1 MAFRSGNTSMKR
13 DKGIV
18 KFAKWYIGQWLAV
31 PFYAIE
37 RLRFCLH
44 FDILITMYDVLVIG
58 GGHAGI
64 EAALAAARI
73 GVRTALIT
81 NNLDTIAQMSCNP
94 AIGGIGKGHIVRE
107 IDALGGAMGH
117 VIDATGIQ
125 FRMLNRS
132 KGPAMQ
138 GPRAQ
143 ADKKAYQVE
152 MKRLL
157 ENQPNLELRQEN
169 VVGLSVDSN
178 PRHSREGGNPVNGI
192 IPNSLDP
199 CLRRGD
205 GLVNGV
211 ILDDGTQIPAHTIVV
226 CCGTFLNGQI
236 HFGQR
241 SFPGGRVAEA
251 PARGISESLR
261 QFGIE
266 IKRFRTDTPPRI
278 HAQSIDYAQL
288 TEHPGDKEPTPFSFL
303 NEANYDHWI
312 KTVRQIPCWM
322 AYTNP
327 ALHQFVHD
335 NLSQAPAINGQTPTA
350 GPRYCPSIET
360 KIARFGEK
368 ERHQLFLEPEGRN
381 THEVYVNGFST
392 AFGRDI
398 QDKMLH
404 MIAGLEHVKIMRH
417 GYGIEYDYAPPEQLK
432 LTLETKAVE
441 GLFLAGQI
449 DGTTGYE
456 EAAALGLMAG
466 INAALKVQGCEPLIL
481 RRNEAYI
488 GVMID
493 DLVTRGVDEPYRMF
507 TSRAEYRLLLR
518 HDNADRRLTPI
529 GQKFGLVNT
538 QRFDLL
544 QKKLS
549 DIETAKQ
556 ILATTHDAHGSLAKL
571 LARPEIEWSEIVNR
585 IPVLSEISPQAAEQ
599 VCIDIKYEGY
609 IKRQEIDIERSRRL
623 ESRVIPSAT
632 DYGAMKHLRIE
643 AREKLEKIRPG
654 DISQASR
661 ISGITP
667 ADIAVLTVYLK

>member
-1 MAFRSGNTSMKR
+1 
-13 DKGIV
+13 
-18 KFAKWYIGQWLAV
+18 
-31 PFYAIE
+31 
-37 RLRFCLH
+37 
-44 FDILITMYDVLVIG
+44 
-58 GGHAGI
+58 
-64 EAALAAARI
+64 
-73 GVRTALIT
+73 
-81 NNLDTIAQMSCNP
+81 MSCNP
-94 AIGGIGKGHIVRE
+94 AIGGIGKGHFVRE
-107 IDALGGAMGH
+107 IDALGGAMGR
-117 VIDATGIQ
+117 VIDVTGIQ
-125 FRMLNRS
+125 YRMLNRR

-143 ADKKAYQVE
+143 ADKKAYQME
-152 MKRLL
+152 MKRLI

-169 VVGLSVDSN
+169 VVGIV
-178 PRHSREGGNPVNGI
+178 SRPA
-192 IPNSLDP
+192 
-199 CLRRGD
+199 LRGAHCAAL
-205 GLVNGV
+205 GAAAKLA
-211 ILDDGTQIPAHTIVV
+211 DGTHISAETIVL
-226 CCGTFLNGQI
+226 CCGTFLNGMI
-236 HFGQR
+236 HFGNQT
-241 SFPGGRVAEA
+241 FPGGRIAEA
-251 PARGISESLR
+251 PALGITESLK
-261 QFGIE
+261 QLGIE
-266 IKRFRTDTPPRI
+266 VKRFRTDTPPRI
-278 HAQSIDYAQL
+278 HAQSIDYSKL
-288 TEHPGDKEPTPFSFL
+288 TEHPGDEMPTPFSFL
-303 NEANYDHWI
+303 NEADYDHWM
-312 KTVRQIPCWM
+312 KTVEQIPCWM

-327 ALHQFVHD
+327 TLHQFIQE
-335 NLSQAPAINGQTPTA
+335 NLSQAPAFNGQTPTA

-381 THEVYVNGFST
+381 THEIYINGFST
-392 AFGRDI
+392 GFGREI
-398 QDKMLH
+398 QDKMLR
-404 MIAGLEHVKIMRH
+404 MIEGLENVKIMRY

-449 DGTTGYE
+449 NGTTGYE

-466 INAALKVQGCEPLIL
+466 INAALKVQGREPLIL

-529 GQKFGLVNT
+529 AKKIGLIDSH
-538 QRFDLL
+538 RHELL

-556 ILATTHDAHGSLAKL
+556 ILSTTHDANGSLAKY
-571 LARPEIEWSEIVNR
+571 LARPETEWSEMVNR
-585 IPVLSEISPQAAEQ
+585 IPILSEISPQAAEQ

-623 ESRVIPSAT
+623 ESRVIPSAV
-632 DYGAMKHLRIE
+632 DYGTMKHLRSE
-643 AREKLEKIRPG
+643 AREKLERIRPI
-654 DISQASR
+654 DLAQASR